1 MTDAAYII
9 LGLAV
14 LGTLG
19 LLIWRYGARLSRLP
33 CPSWLAWTVERDN
46 PLIDATRSASL
57 VKFSGLRPGMT
68 VLDMGCGPGRV
79 SVPAARAVAP
89 AGEVFAVDLQPAMLR
104 RAEAKATAARIN
116 NIHFL
121 EAGAGDGKLGRDRFD
136 RAFLVTVL
144 GEIPRREAALAEI
157 LASLKPGGILT
168 VAEVAFD
175 PHYQRPAALRK
186 LAASVGF
193 REAGYSG
200 AWYAYSMN
208 LEKPREP

>member
-1 MTDAAYII
+1 MTDTAYVI

-14 LGTLG
+14 LGALG
-19 LLIWRYGARLSRLP
+19 LLVWRYGARLSRLP

-46 PLIDATRSASL
+46 PLIEATRSASL
-57 VKFSGLRPGMT
+57 IKFSGLRPGMT

-79 SVPAARAVAP
+79 SIPVARAVAP
-89 AGEVFAVDLQPAMLR
+89 GGEVFAVDLQPAMLR
-104 RAEAKATAARIN
+104 RAQAKATAARIG

-121 EAGAGDGKLGRDRFD
+121 EAGAGEGKLGTDRFD

-144 GEIPRREAALAEI
+144 GEIPRRQPALAEI
-157 LASLKPGGILT
+157 FAALKPGGILT
-168 VAEVAFD
+168 VAEVALD
-175 PHYQRPAALRK
+175 PHYQRPGAVRK

-208 LEKPREP
+208 LERPPAP